1 MRLPVDDARSLL
13 KNDAFITDMAR
24 FSESILDEKTIRKRY
39 GFTDATWEA
48 LGADDALVEAI
59 EAEKVRRIRN
69 GQAKRERAQQL
80 VVKAPDVL
88 GTIMLDA
95 SASPK
100 HRIDSAKVL
109 DTFADNGPQAAPAG
123 DRFTISIVLSAD
135 EKLTFNKSIRPDP
148 NDIDPNDAKTIDQVN
163 TDDTDTTPQGLL
175 AVIAANKR
183 GSDGGGNNV
192 I

>member
-1 MRLPVDDARSLL
+1 MDDARSLL
-13 KNDAFITDMAR
+13 KNDAFIADMAR

-39 GFTDATWEA
+39 GFTDATWET
-48 LGADDALVEAI
+48 LGADDALIEAI

-100 HRIDSAKVL
+100 HRIDASKTL
-109 DTFADNGPQAAPAG
+109 DAFADNGPQAAPAG
-123 DRFTISIVLSAD
+123 ERFQISIVLSAD
-135 EKLTFNKSIRPDP
+135 EKIRIDKSIAP
-148 NDIDPNDAKTIDQVN
+148 NPHDVDPNDAKTVDQV
-163 TDDTDTTPQGLL
+163 DDTTPRGLL

-183 GSDGGGNNV
+183 EDGGSGEPL
-192 I
+192 